1 VSAPL
6 TAPAAIVLAAGQ
18 GTRMRSRIPKVLHPL
33 AGRPML
39 DHVLD
44 ALRDAGI
51 ERAVVVTG
59 HGADAVEAAVA
70 DRAATVRQEPQ
81 RGTADA
87 VRVGLRLVP
96 DDADQ
101 IVVTNGDA
109 PLLPADLFEAVL
121 REQAA
126 GDTVAIIVSARVADP
141 TGYGRLLRAADGS
154 ARAVVED
161 RDADAA
167 TKAIDEIN
175 VNTYCF
181 DAAWLRANVENVP
194 PSASGEYYLTDLV
207 GLAVGAG
214 HRVGVVQ
221 VVQPALVVGINDR
234 LQLAAA
240 EESMRSR
247 INERHMRNGVTI
259 VDPSTTR
266 IDAAVEIGQDA
277 RIEPGTTLEGST
289 VIAQDAVIG
298 PNAHVRDSRIGPRT
312 RVWASVVE
320 ESVVAEDVQIGPFA
334 HLRPG
339 AEVGARCRIGNFA
352 EIKKSRIGAGSQQHH
367 FSYLGD
373 AEIGE
378 NVNVGAGSVTAN
390 FDGTAKH
397 RTVVGDRASIG
408 VDTMMVAPV
417 TIGEGAT
424 TGAGAVVTRDV
435 APGKTVVGMPA
446 RPIDMRRH
454 RGQPAEAGEPSAGQ
468 APVPTGADRN
478 SQGGG

>member
-1 VSAPL
+1 MSAPL
-6 TAPAAIVLAAGQ
+6 TAPSAIVLAAGQ

-33 AGRPML
+33 AGRSML

-44 ALRDAGI
+44 AL
-51 ERAVVVTG
+51 ERAGVGRPVVVTG
-59 HGADAVEAAVA
+59 HGADLVEAAVA
-70 DRAATVRQEPQ
+70 ARATTVRQEPQ

-87 VRVGLRLVP
+87 ARVGLAAIA
-96 DDADQ
+96 DDARE
-101 IVVTNGDA
+101 VLVTMGDV
-109 PLLPADLFEAVL
+109 PLQPSELYDALLARL
-121 REQAA
+121 RTDGAA
-126 GDTVAIIVSARVADP
+126 IALVSARLDDP
-141 TGYGRLLRAADGS
+141 TGYGRI
-154 ARAVVED
+154 V
-161 RDADAA
+161 RDAGGGVAAIIEQADADEA
-167 TKAIDEIN
+167 TRAIAEVN
-175 VNTYCF
+175 VGTYAF
-181 DAAWLRANVENVP
+181 DAGWLRGAIGRVE
-194 PSASGEYYLTDLV
+194 PSAAGELYLTDLLA
-207 GLAVGAG
+207 LAVADGRAVCVVDAG
-214 HRVGVVQ
+214 D
-221 VVQPALVVGINDR
+221 PADTLGINDR
-234 LQLAAA
+234 VALAVA
-240 EESMRSR
+240 EERMRRR
-247 INERHMRNGVTI
+247 IAEAHMRAGVTI

-277 RIEPGTTLEGST
+277 RIEPGTTIEGAT
-289 VIAQDAVIG
+289 AIAQDAVIG

-320 ESVVAEDVQIGPFA
+320 ESSVAEDVQIGPFA

-352 EIKKSRIGAGSQQHH
+352 EIKKSRLGAGTQQHH

-373 AEIGE
+373 ADIGE

-397 RTVVGDRASIG
+397 NTVIGDRAKIG

-417 TIGEGAT
+417 TIGQGAT

-446 RPIDMRRH
+446 RPIELRR
-454 RGQPAEAGEPSAGQ
+454 RRSQPAEAGDSSAGE

-478 SQGGG
+478 S

>member
-1 VSAPL
+1 
-6 TAPAAIVLAAGQ
+6 
-18 GTRMRSRIPKVLHPL
+18 MRSRIPKVLHPL

-39 DHVLD
+39 VHVLD
-44 ALRDAGI
+44 ALAGAGV
-51 ERAVVVTG
+51 ERPVVVTG
-59 HGADAVEAAVA
+59 HGADAVEAALA
-70 DRAATVRQEPQ
+70 GRAATTRQEPQ

-87 VRVGLRLVP
+87 VRVGLAAVPAAAEEMLVTMGDVP
-96 DDADQ
+96 LQPVALYAALLTERRAADA
-101 IVVTNGDA
+101 
-109 PLLPADLFEAVL
+109 
-121 REQAA
+121 
-126 GDTVAIIVSARVADP
+126 AIALASARLDDP
-141 TGYGRLLRAADGS
+141 TGYGRVVRAADGG
-154 ARAVVED
+154 ATAIVEEA
-161 RDADAA
+161 DADAA
-167 TKAIDEIN
+167 TRAIDE
-175 VNTYCF
+175 VNAGTYAF
-181 DAAWLRANVENVP
+181 DAAWLHGAIGRVP
-194 PSASGEYYLTDLV
+194 ASASGEYYLTDLV
-207 GLAVGAG
+207 ALAVADGRA
-214 HRVGVVQ
+214 VCVV
-221 VVQPALVVGINDR
+221 VADAADAMGINDR
-234 LQLAAA
+234 VALAVA
-240 EESMRSR
+240 EERLRRR
-247 INERHMRNGVTI
+247 IAEDHMRNGVTI

-298 PNAHVRDSRIGPRT
+298 PNAHVRDSSIGPRT

-378 NVNVGAGSVTAN
+378 NVNVG
-390 FDGTAKH
+390 GTAKH
-397 RTVVGDRASIG
+397 RTVIGDRASIG

-454 RGQPAEAGEPSAGQ
+454 RSQPAEAGEPRAGQ

>member
-1 VSAPL
+1 MSAQL

-33 AGRPML
+33 AGRSMI

-44 ALRDAGI
+44 AL
-51 ERAVVVTG
+51 ERAGVNRPVVVTG
-59 HGADAVEAAVA
+59 HGADAVEAAIA
-70 DRAATVRQEPQ
+70 ARAITARQEPQ

-87 VRVGLRLVP
+87 ARVGLASVADDSHEIIVTMGDVPLQPAELYGALLARLRSS
-96 DDADQ
+96 
-101 IVVTNGDA
+101 N
-109 PLLPADLFEAVL
+109 
-121 REQAA
+121 AA
-126 GDTVAIIVSARVADP
+126 IALVSARVDDP
-141 TGYGRLLRAADGS
+141 TGYGRIVRDPTGGATGIVEEAD
-154 ARAVVED
+154 ADEATRAV
-161 RDADAA
+161 A
-167 TKAIDEIN
+167 EIN
-175 VNTYCF
+175 VGTYAF
-181 DAAWLRANVENVP
+181 DGAWLRQSIGRVE

-207 GLAVGAG
+207 ALAAG
-214 HRVGVVQ
+214 DGRAICVVD
-221 VVQPALVVGINDR
+221 AAEAADTMGINDR
-234 LQLAAA
+234 VALALA
-240 EESMRSR
+240 EERMQRR
-247 INERHMRNGVTI
+247 IGEAHMRAGVTI

-266 IDAAVEIGQDA
+266 IDATVEIGQDA
-277 RIEPGTTLEGST
+277 RIEPGTTLQGTT

-320 ESVVAEDVQIGPFA
+320 ESTVAEDVQIGPFA

-352 EIKKSRIGAGSQQHH
+352 EIKKSRLGAGTQQHH

-373 AEIGE
+373 AEVGE

-390 FDGTAKH
+390 FDGSAKH
-397 RTVVGDRASIG
+397 RTVIGDRAKIG

-417 TIGEGAT
+417 TVGEGAT

-446 RPIDMRRH
+446 RPIELRR
-454 RGQPAEAGEPSAGQ
+454 RRSQPAEAGDPSAGQ
-468 APVPTGADRN
+468 APVPSGADRN
-478 SQGGG
+478 S